1 MKTFGRVAMLVVGMM
16 VIVAMAGCASG
27 SSGGSGTTG
36 EPPAAGSGGLT
47 VVERNFAFEPSS
59 LEVKVGDTV
68 TFVNEDSAPHVVSI
82 DGKDLGNQ
90 NQGDSV
96 SWTAEKAGEF
106 PYVCTIHPS
115 MTGTIVVR

>member
-1 MKTFGRVAMLVVGMM
+1 MKTFGRLAMLVVG
-16 VIVAMAGCASG
+16 VAVVVAMAGCASG
-27 SSGGSGTTG
+27 TSGGSGTSG
-36 EPPAAGSGGLT
+36 EPPATGSGGLT

-115 MTGTIVVR
+115 MTGTIVVK